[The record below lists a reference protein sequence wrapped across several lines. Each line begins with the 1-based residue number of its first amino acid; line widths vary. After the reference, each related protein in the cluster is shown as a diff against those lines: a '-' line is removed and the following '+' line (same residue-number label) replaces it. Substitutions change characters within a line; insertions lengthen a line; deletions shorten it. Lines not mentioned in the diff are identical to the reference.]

1 MKKLH
6 FFALLLLVAMIFS
19 GCKNNVG
26 NASYTGGD
34 KVTTNITITTNED
47 LQIFKTTKTSR
58 TLLADAF
65 ALEGDGLTFYLFG
78 QATSGTVLEPKT
90 VVVTSDNGITGKVT
104 LDIESRNWDL
114 TLAACEDANLS
125 DKDDIISNAV
135 LIGYANVDMQFTNT
149 INFTLSPKG
158 LTKPGYVSLKIACE
172 NDFAH
177 RFSAGYIGKARILN
191 TVSGEEIKG
200 TGDEDLT
207 QILYDGTTTP
217 DPTDNFI
224 PVANISTGDP
234 CYTANGKSIL
244 PGTYLFEVRFTKEG
258 ENIQFVWNDTIIILP
273 GRTSNITLNTAGTG
287 YTEEIVIPDILGDA
301 PISPTDFKVT
311 YNEDEDT
318 TYPGFYTAEFTWEG
332 NLVKTEK
339 NFVIELAE
347 LSDDQETPADSDAIE
362 DNWDTL
368 WAAAVHAYTFDYSAM
383 NNAEIPDPADNT
395 KTIDNPDY
403 LAYYNMKTA
412 GSILANNESITFALE
427 LGKRYI
433 ARIYSQN
440 DGGTSK
446 LTPVYMAV
454 QNDQAGNEYTVINR
468 YRVTYHPQSNSAVW
482 KFNAQSNGPK
492 VYYWGLSNND
502 YTVLAPVGTD
512 DGNGNTT
519 GSDTNPYLYDGAA
532 KWLYWYTDPQ
542 THVVY
547 PTLTGNVYSPDAY
560 SDWKNLDL
568 YAVYSREGNVTL
580 YDDADYDLKPSYV
593 AGFGFTAGNL
603 NRSTKLTFSKDGASE
618 TSVSVTLPDDVT
630 DEWIYNSVKF
640 TMTYG
645 GFIYSAQEQTGAE
658 RGSSNEFT
666 INLENIT
673 TGNVYQCCIT
683 ARYDKTIVSYPF
695 SVYVTD

>member
-65 ALEGDGLTFYLFG
+65 ALNDNGLTFYLFG

-114 TLAACEDANLS
+114 TLAACADDDLS
-125 DKDDIISNAV
+125 DKNDIISNAV

-158 LTKPGYVSLKIACE
+158 LTKPGYVSLKIARE
-172 NDFAH
+172 GDWEVPE
-177 RFSAGYIGKARILN
+177 GYIGTARIIN
-191 TVSGEEIKG
+191 AIDASAVEG
-200 TGDEDLT
+200 TGDEDLS

-224 PVANISTGDP
+224 PVANIASGAA
-234 CYTANGKSIL
+234 CYTANGAAIL
-244 PGTYLFEVRFTKEG
+244 PGTYLFEVRFTKED
-258 ENIQFVWNDTIIILP
+258 ENRQFVWNDTIIILP
-273 GRTSNITLNTAGTG
+273 GRTSNITLNTAGTD
-287 YTEEIVIPDILGDA
+287 YTEEIVIPNLVGLK

-318 TYPGFYTAEFTWEG
+318 TYIDHYTAEFTWEG
-332 NLVKTEK
+332 AAVKTEK
-339 NFVIELAE
+339 NFAIELAE
-347 LSDDQETPADSDAIE
+347 LSDAQDTPADSAAIAS
-362 DNWDTL
+362 NWDTL
-368 WAAAVHAYTFDYSAM
+368 RAAAVHAYTFDYSAM
-383 NNAEIPDPADNT
+383 NDAEIPDPADNT

-433 ARIYSQN
+433 ARIYSEN
-440 DGGTSK
+440 NAGYSE
-446 LTPVYMAV
+446 TPVYMAV
-454 QNDQAGNEYTVINR
+454 QDDQAGNKYTVINR

-482 KFNAQSNGPK
+482 KFDAQSSGPK
-492 VYYWGLSNND
+492 VYYWGLSDND
-502 YTVLAPVGTD
+502 YTVLAPVGVD

-519 GSDTNPYLYDGAA
+519 GSDANPYLYDGAA

-542 THVVY
+542 THEVY
-547 PTLTGNVYSPDAY
+547 PELTGNVYSPEAY
-560 SDWKNLDL
+560 TDWQNLDL

-580 YDDADYDLKPSYV
+580 YDDANYDLKPSYV
-593 AGFGFTAGNL
+593 AGFGLTAGNL
-603 NRSTKLTFSKDGASE
+603 TRSTTITFSKDGASE
-618 TSVSVTLPDDVT
+618 TSVTVTLPDGVT

-645 GFIYSAQEQTGAE
+645 GFIYSAQEQDGAD
-658 RGSSNEFT
+658 RGESNEFT
-666 INLENIT
+666 INLDNIT